1 MKHIFLFIAFAMSCT
16 AVNAQEPETIT
27 VLNATDFQKAIQ
39 QKNIKL
45 VDVRTAEE
53 YKVGAI
59 DDAVNI
65 DFLQPE
71 TFENQ
76 FEKLDRKTPVFM
88 YCRSGNRSGK
98 AALKLKAM
106 GFEAIYDLEGGFMN
120 WANKDLD

>member
-1 MKHIFLFIAFAMSCT
+1 MSCT
-16 AVNAQEPETIT
+16 SVNAQDPETIT

-76 FEKLDRKTPVFM
+76 FEKLDRKTAVFI